1 MSEERLSKLQKLI
14 LRCVAEYP
22 PFDMEAP
29 RGYVAWEIAR
39 CYNGDNIWRLKDLE
53 KKMLAEVKAGQ
64 TSYEEARLT
73 LGIAGAVHSSP
84 HGKTEVLRGQFSVT
98 FSRSLR
104 GLEKKGL
111 VELKRRWVLVST
123 NEPYGKA
130 YWIKLTQKA
139 RNILNVKVSPHSE
152 FWNGYLK
159 EHYGGKICEVK
170 RGVAPFIPPLGKV
183 IPLTTPGKRPDFDSG
198 APLM

>member
-1 MSEERLSKLQKLI
+1 MAKDRLSKLQKLI

-39 CYNGDNIWRLKDLE
+39 CYDGDNIWRLKDLE
-53 KKMLAEVKAGQ
+53 QNLLARVKAGK
-64 TSYEEARLT
+64 TSYEEAN
-73 LGIAGAVHSSP
+73 LGLRIARSVHSYP
-84 HGKTEVLRGQFSVT
+84 RGKTECLRGQFSAT

-104 GLEKKGL
+104 SLENKGL

-130 YWIKLTQKA
+130 YRIKLTPKA
-139 RNILNVKVSPHSE
+139 RSILNVKVSPDSE
-152 FWNGYLK
+152 FWNGYFK
-159 EHYGGKICEVK
+159 EHYGGKVCEIK
-170 RGVAPFIPPLGKV
+170 RGVAPLERGFASLIK
-183 IPLTTPGKRPDFDSG
+183 
-198 APLM
+198 

>member
-29 RGYVAWEIAR
+29 RDYVAWEIAR
-39 CYNGDNIWRLKDLE
+39 CYDGDNIWRLKDLE
-53 KKMLAEVKAGQ
+53 QKLLERVRAGKI
-64 TSYEEARLT
+64 SSEEAN
-73 LGIAGAVHSSP
+73 LGLRIASSVHSYP
-84 HGKTEVLRGQFSVT
+84 RGKTECLQGQFSAT
-98 FSRSLR
+98 FSRSLKN
-104 GLEKKGL
+104 LERKGL

-130 YWIKLTQKA
+130 YRIKLTPKA

-152 FWNGYLK
+152 FWNGYFK
-159 EHYGGKICEVK
+159 EHYGGKVCEIK
-170 RGVAPFIPPLGKV
+170 
-183 IPLTTPGKRPDFDSG
+183 SS
-198 APLM
+198 